1 MERGGGMR
9 TIEEIFFLYA
19 NDVFR
24 YVNSYV
30 RNKYIAEDILQDTFY
45 KAYIALDAYNG
56 ENVKAW
62 LFLIAKRTI
71 IDYYR
76 KQKRIEYTSE
86 ELINNRILD
95 NDLQKKYEYKEEIE
109 KIVGIIKSL
118 PAKQQ
123 KAIVLKDFKDFTYDE
138 GARAMGMKVSTFKTL
153 VFRARQKIREKM
165 RGDHRQ

>member
-1 MERGGGMR
+1 M
-9 TIEEIFFLYA
+9 
-19 NDVFR
+19 
-24 YVNSYV
+24 
-30 RNKYIAEDILQDTFY
+30 
-45 KAYIALDAYNG
+45 
-56 ENVKAW
+56 
-62 LFLIAKRTI
+62 
-71 IDYYR
+71 
-76 KQKRIEYTSE
+76 
-86 ELINNRILD
+86 LD

-165 RGDHRQ
+165 RGDRRQ